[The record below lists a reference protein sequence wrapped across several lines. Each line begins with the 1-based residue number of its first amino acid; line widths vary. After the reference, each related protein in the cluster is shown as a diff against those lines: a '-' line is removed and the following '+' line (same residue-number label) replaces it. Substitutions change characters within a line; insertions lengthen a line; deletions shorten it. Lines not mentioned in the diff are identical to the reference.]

1 MEVGFDRE
9 AYAIDLSW
17 RGGVIIAYTMVKMKH
32 HTNTHEL
39 VKGVVHCAKLLHLT
53 ISAAEYPNTTS
64 DNGKWCW
71 APLRYL
77 PPPFTSLL
85 TGLPARCPSL
95 PPAAPVSLSLP
106 LSVSL
111 CLPLSLSRARSVA
124 GWSALPRTEVGGLTE
139 ARGGARVS
147 AR

>member
-95 PPAAPVSLSLP
+95 PRCP
-106 LSVSL
+106 
-111 CLPLSLSRARSVA
+111 CLPLSSSLCLSLSP
-124 GWSALPRTEVGGLTE
+124 SFSL
-139 ARGGARVS
+139 
-147 AR
+147 